1 MELNEFLDKAYAV
14 LRRLDAVLPPEPGHT
29 DWNALAFRWQSAG
42 KKGFLEHL
50 PDPHTFPLVRLAGV
64 GRQTELLVRNTE
76 QFIVGRP
83 ANNVLMSG
91 ARGTGK
97 SSLVKA
103 LLHEYAD
110 KGLRLIEVDKSDLIG
125 LPYLLTLLKERPEKF
140 IVFCD
145 DLSFESGDE
154 TYKALK
160 TALDGGLSQRCAN
173 VLVYATSNRRHLMP
187 EYFDENAGTTGMRG
201 GESIRKKRWKKKYP
215 CPTDSDCGSV
225 FIRSIKTIIWRR
237 CKIGWKIS
245 ACRMMKPHR
254 WRHCSGRRRG
264 AAVRDVPRGSLPA
277 TGRAGCRS
285 NVRRE
290 RFGDYLRQEES
301 HICCCCGV
309 RIWKK
314 RCWISNSSTAKSI
327 PDK

>member
-1 MELNEFLDKAYAV
+1 MELNEFLDKAYSV
-14 LRRLDAVLPPEPGHT
+14 LRRLDAVLPPEPEST

-42 KKGFLEHL
+42 KKGVLEHL
-50 PDPHTFPLVRLAGV
+50 PAPHVFPLARLAGV
-64 GRQTELLVRNTE
+64 GRQTDLLVRNTE
-76 QFIVGRP
+76 QFIAGRP

-110 KGLRLIEVDKSDLIG
+110 KGLRLIEVDKSDLVS

-187 EYFDENAGTTGMRG
+187 EYLDENAGTTGMRG
-201 GESIRKKRWKKKYP
+201 EIHQKEAVEEKVSLSDRFGLWLSFYP
-215 CPTDSDCGSV
+215 FDQNDYL
-225 FIRSIKTIIWRR
+225 
-237 CKIGWKIS
+237 
-245 ACRMMKPHR
+245 
-254 WRHCSGRRRG
+254 
-264 AAVRDVPRGSLPA
+264 AAVQNWLEDFGVPY
-277 TGRAGCRS
+277 
-285 NVRRE
+285 
-290 RFGDYLRQEES
+290 D
-301 HICCCCGV
+301 
-309 RIWKK
+309 
-314 RCWISNSSTAKSI
+314 
-327 PDK
+327 